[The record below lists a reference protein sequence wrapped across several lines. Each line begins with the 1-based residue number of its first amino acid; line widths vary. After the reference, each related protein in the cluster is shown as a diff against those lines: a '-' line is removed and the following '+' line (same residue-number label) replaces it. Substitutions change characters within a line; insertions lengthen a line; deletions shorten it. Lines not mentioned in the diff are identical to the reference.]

1 MKKIILLALL
11 FSLNI
16 NAQVFEK
23 VYDKIFQY
31 ATVYVAGDMREAYE
45 TQYPDYFIRTNPD
58 DLYDIPDV
66 VDETIYHPFDYRVGI
81 GVRKLARF
89 DYEIKQNYID
99 GSENLIGLS
108 APTAAVR
115 GLEYLFHYEK
125 ERERGEEFDNTRF
138 FIRHT
143 GKYHIVKV
151 ESRKQGNVDFQY
163 QSAEAR
169 LRLPIGRKFSISA
182 GVIARSHQKAYGYNP
197 IEIWLNELQILE
209 DQNGNPILDQDGN
222 IIEYPLNS
230 WWSLGYLYNY
240 TDEFTKYTNVD
251 TGEEFYDWIWKNP
264 NGEIVAYGDR
274 DFRDRIYGSLMNRF
288 NQEQWGMLDPFMEV
302 APIVGFD
309 FYHYRPKFWLHA
321 YANWILPYHEYIEGN
336 VDFSYLHRNSWGKG
350 GHNNLLDGEQ
360 WSDYQGGIIAGW
372 KISKT
377 LGIFIEGEYIKFWD
391 SEIVNSSVG
400 LNFRL

>member
-23 VYDKIFQY
+23 IYDKIFKY

-197 IEIWLNELQILE
+197 
-209 DQNGNPILDQDGN
+209 
-222 IIEYPLNS
+222 
-230 WWSLGYLYNY
+230 
-240 TDEFTKYTNVD
+240 
-251 TGEEFYDWIWKNP
+251 
-264 NGEIVAYGDR
+264 
-274 DFRDRIYGSLMNRF
+274 
-288 NQEQWGMLDPFMEV
+288 
-302 APIVGFD
+302 
-309 FYHYRPKFWLHA
+309 
-321 YANWILPYHEYIEGN
+321 
-336 VDFSYLHRNSWGKG
+336 
-350 GHNNLLDGEQ
+350 
-360 WSDYQGGIIAGW
+360 
-372 KISKT
+372 
-377 LGIFIEGEYIKFWD
+377 
-391 SEIVNSSVG
+391 
-400 LNFRL
+400 